1 MSGRYQKQWGS
12 PLPQNFIGFSTYDN
26 IHLNLPGEVPLFLFN
41 EAERVRGYREFVAG
55 DQVLFGSIEYRIP
68 FASSLETRILGI
80 LELGASTFSLFSDAG
95 VVWNPVGGERVAKTE
110 ERWGAGVEIKNELR
124 LFGVGISHAAGVAQP
139 AQELFTDGE
148 YDLYYRVRAVIPF

>member
-1 MSGRYQKQWGS
+1 MLK
-12 PLPQNFIGFSTYDN
+12 
-26 IHLNLPGEVPLFLFN
+26 PGDLL
-41 EAERVRGYREFVAG
+41 
-55 DQVLFGSIEYRIP
+55 
-68 FASSLETRILGI
+68 LETFDKPGVYRGEATGPLY
-80 LELGASTFSLFSDAG
+80 LLHTFSLFSDAG